1 MGQAKII
8 NGQGDQLSMEQRPQL
23 LGIPEQGGISAAES
37 EPSAEPVANTESLF
51 SNFLN
56 HSLGTQRAPSTDL
69 NGQALPN
76 PYCSPRN

>member
-1 MGQAKII
+1 MKDRSHQCIHWIRAEII

-51 SNFLN
+51 SNLLEPQDG
-56 HSLGTQRAPSTDL
+56 HSA
-69 NGQALPN
+69 
-76 PYCSPRN
+76 

>member
-1 MGQAKII
+1 MKDRPHQCIHWVRAKII

-51 SNFLN
+51 SNFLEPQLG
-56 HSLGTQRAPSTDL
+56 HSACPFH
-69 NGQALPN
+69 
-76 PYCSPRN
+76 